1 MSSVEGDFKSIVNN
15 MVVNTAGI
23 AVWQKLV
30 QPLVPEPKNEY
41 ITILIAASVVT
52 GIEEA
57 KALLTRMG
65 FNLNLM
71 QT

>member
-1 MSSVEGDFKSIVNN
+1 MSSVEGDLKSVVNN
-15 MVVNTAGI
+15 MVCNTVGI

-30 QPLVPEPKNEY
+30 QPLVPDPKNEY
-41 ITILIAASVVT
+41 ITILMAAGVVT

>member
-1 MSSVEGDFKSIVNN
+1 MACNLV
-15 MVVNTAGI
+15 GI
-23 AVWQKLV
+23 GVWQKLI
-30 QPLVPEPKNEY
+30 QPIVPEAKNEY
-41 ITILIAASVVT
+41 VTMLMAAGVVT